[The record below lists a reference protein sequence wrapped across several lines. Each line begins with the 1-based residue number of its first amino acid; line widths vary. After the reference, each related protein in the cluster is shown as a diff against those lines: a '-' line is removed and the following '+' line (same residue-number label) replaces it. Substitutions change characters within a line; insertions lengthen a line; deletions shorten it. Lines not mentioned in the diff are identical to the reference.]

1 MLYINGKVLKR
12 EYFPAGEI
20 KVPKELIEI
29 SDNSHYAIEF
39 RYTDD
44 LDLFHLYLVREAIE
58 KHRPDARVYL
68 NISYMPHARMDREN
82 DTFVET
88 LSIVKKFIKDLKFHT
103 IAIHDPH
110 STVASCFQ
118 DQNINEYYYT
128 EEMVDLVMEK
138 IGFDKEIDLICFPD
152 KGAHSKYQRVCDGL
166 LDYKHVWFEKERDF
180 ATGKI
185 IGHKLSPE
193 CKTVISPEAKV
204 IIIDDICS
212 YGTTFMNVAKELKK
226 IGIKDIH
233 LVVSHLEENII
244 NNNALWKEDYLIK
257 TITTTNSIFNIS
269 VFRNSDRIKI
279 LNKFPQV
286 SQDVKEKVTEY
297 NC

>member
-1 MLYINGKVLKR
+1 MLWINGKMLKR
-12 EYFPAGEI
+12 DYFPAGEI
-20 KVPKELIEI
+20 KVPKELLKI
-29 SDNSHYAIEF
+29 SDNSHYAVVL

-44 LDLFHLYLVREAIE
+44 LDLLHLYFIKKEIDRL
-58 KHRPDARVYL
+58 RPDNRTYL

-82 DTFVET
+82 DTYVET
-88 LSIVKKFIKDLKFHT
+88 LSSVKKFLKDLSFYK

-118 DQNINEYYYT
+118 DQDVAEYYYT
-128 EEMVDLVMEK
+128 EDMAERVMQKIDWNSDVDL
-138 IGFDKEIDLICFPD
+138 LCFPD
-152 KGAHSKYQRVCDGL
+152 KGAHLKYQRVCDGL
-166 LDYKHVWFEKERDF
+166 LDCQHIWFDKERDF

-193 CKTVISPEAKV
+193 CKTVINPEAKV

-244 NNNALWKEDYLIK
+244 NNNALWKEDKLIK

-269 VFRNSDRIKI
+269 VFRQSDRIYI
-279 LNKFPQV
+279 LNRFPQV
-286 SQDVKEKVTEY
+286 SQDDNEVIEY

>member
-44 LDLFHLYLVREAIE
+44 LDLFHLYLVRETIE

-118 DQNINEYYYT
+118 DQNVNEYYFT
-128 EEMVDLVMEK
+128 EDMVELVMDK
-138 IGFDKEIDLICFPD
+138 IGWDSETDLLCFPD
-152 KGAHSKYQRVCDGL
+152 KGAHLKYQRVCDGL
-166 LDYKHVWFEKERDF
+166 IDCKHIWFDKERDF

-185 IGHKLSPE
+185 IGHKLSPD
-193 CKTVISPEAKV
+193 CPTVMNPSARV
-204 IIIDDICS
+204 IIVDDICS
-212 YGTTFMNVAKELKK
+212 YGTTFMNVAKRLQQ
-226 IGIKDIH
+226 IGMTDIH
-233 LVVSHLEENII
+233 LVVSHLESNVMNNIDLWY
-244 NNNALWKEDYLIK
+244 NNSYIK
-257 TITTTNSIFNIS
+257 SITTTNSIWNSRIVSPKHITILKKFNEEI
-269 VFRNSDRIKI
+269 
-279 LNKFPQV
+279 
-286 SQDVKEKVTEY
+286 
-297 NC
+297 